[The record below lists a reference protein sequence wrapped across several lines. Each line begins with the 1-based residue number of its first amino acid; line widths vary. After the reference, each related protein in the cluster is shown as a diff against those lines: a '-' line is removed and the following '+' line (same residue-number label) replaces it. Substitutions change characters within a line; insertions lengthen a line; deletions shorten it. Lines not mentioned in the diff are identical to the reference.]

1 LPIQKWTPHGHD
13 HLDLDLLEM
22 NDDSAEKSEFDCH
35 DMLIS
40 SRSTNIL
47 WFFFSVGL
55 DPTIDF
61 VAGTAAGERARPLR
75 ETITA

>member
-1 LPIQKWTPHGHD
+1 
-13 HLDLDLLEM
+13 M

-40 SRSTNIL
+40 SQSTNIL
-47 WFFFSVGL
+47 WSVGL

-61 VAGTAAGERARPLR
+61 VAGTAAGERACPLR